1 MLAEPLAGAAPAAP
15 PPAGLD
21 SMLRF
26 GAFQVRFCAMFWFA
40 NLFAESAWYRSVHC
54 DLPGRSL

>member
-1 MLAEPLAGAAPAAP
+1 MLAEPLAGAA
-15 PPAGLD
+15 PAGLD